1 MTMPNFTLRRKKGRP
16 AETTRAPSL
25 HKYASNNEL
34 SRPSDCRETDLNAAL
49 RLPAA
54 RTADAADAL
63 PRADDL
69 SVTTPLSAPPTPNK
83 SNRFSAAK
91 QAKAAEVND
100 NGSDISRSGSLR
112 ATSRWKLGRGF
123 RGRSREI
130 LRNTVGSAALPQ
142 PADGNSDHETS
153 YRGESPLRSKN
164 GQVPNIGHESGEL
177 HVGGPGSMVSLL
189 QKFVSESSTTCSTPP
204 DLKDDTELGRAS
216 EDTNLPSI
224 SLEDLSTYQDEKSS
238 SGDHLASSGG
248 TKVPNSRRSQGHM
261 SSQSSSSNH
270 SQLTSSGNGQ
280 QTEKSNKSL
289 FSFGSTS
296 SSTDSS
302 GFASRLRRKT
312 VPKFFS
318 PDAAVPDEIRPSS
331 QTDSIADSEASEVSD
346 EKYPKVSPTAEKHF
360 LSPNI
365 SLRPFPMIRSISS
378 RSEEAHKEK
387 EQSENLK
394 ETSPTTRPRSRTLNS
409 LRNDSGT
416 VSPTSSGSSAT
427 GTGSVSTN
435 MNFGHL
441 FGVKSDHSRR
451 HSPQSSQ
458 YTVSVNPLGEI
469 EAVEPEAGETPEDFV
484 ERLKLTKL
492 HSTIV
497 VILSR
502 NDTEFCIKALQLY
515 IDSSFDFKGDP
526 IDIALRKFL
535 MAVQLP
541 KETQQIDRILECFAD
556 TYQKANSS
564 IYLGSETAYIIAFSL
579 MILHTDFF
587 NKNNK
592 HKMQKS
598 EYIRNTYAKGV
609 QKDILE
615 YFYDNI
621 TYTPFIHTDEDV
633 ANGLNGRH
641 WARRSSSF
649 GRNGKDLLDP
659 YTLILENRLDIIRP
673 SLKSVLTTKDP
684 YDFVPVGDKA
694 EFNSLREQFVH
705 GPYLQLVSSRSRPE
719 AFLSANGL
727 DDLERGVPGMVDIK
741 VVKIGILYR
750 REARRMIYSKST
762 WKEWGAILTA
772 SQLYLFKDVSW
783 IKSCLLNQHGDDT
796 ATAGRII
803 NAPIDGFHPSA
814 VLSTIDMAALLHDT
828 GEVGLVNAFLL
839 AGRGGAQDWFAA
851 SSEDEMT
858 DWIKKINFAA
868 SFNTYHVSI
877 YGIGKT
883 DRSVKLQNKLQ
894 SQIEQSPLLS
904 TFAEASDDEDD
915 QLNHDF
921 PHLDAAEPDPPAEV
935 EDPKQIEPIKH
946 SSSIPKIALGYAL
959 KDHKQRHIAVTRKL
973 QEINEKLADIDE
985 QLDRHIRNGN
995 HLQLLAPIQ
1004 QRTREAII
1012 FAAGHLTAKLDW
1024 NWLEKKR
1031 LLCYKDVFLKEEE
1044 IERDLCAQFEGEVH
1058 EEIYEKGP
1066 QLALPEPIQ
1075 ATQSD
1080 ITSLKTSNSNDAVSV
1095 ITEKPILSRTA
1106 SLNSEEHALTP
1117 QGTRASQSTTTRSI
1131 ITSTSIHTGNSSDAL
1146 PDENLPTSP
1155 MSSNSVYYD
1164 ASLDMN
1170 SIKEITDNASYG
1182 TTLSRTHTPTSINV
1196 TPMHKAA
1203 AQNAVSSSPKAPQ
1216 QGITVKKNFR
1226 RLSLRDKKDG
1236 AQASSTKG
1244 TSASNAS
1251 KGNHEEIQRSAS
1263 LMRKGED
1270 FTLHGKKFS
1279 VVEVNPEFAATPNHQ
1294 RRTSQTIQLD
1304 RLEAVSKDGLAA
1316 VEEKKSQNSVVEAA
1330 SVPVGDDAN
1339 SQ

>member
-1 MTMPNFTLRRKKGRP
+1 MPNFTLRRKKGRP
-16 AETTRAPSL
+16 AEGAKASSL
-25 HKYASNNEL
+25 HTYASNSEL
-34 SRPSDCRETDLNAAL
+34 PKTSMSYEIDLTCGSRSSTAA
-49 RLPAA
+49 PA
-54 RTADAADAL
+54 DGSL
-63 PRADDL
+63 FRAEDL
-69 SVTTPLSAPPTPNK
+69 SGMTPLSAPPTPNK
-83 SNRFSAAK
+83 SKRFTTANQPKTADL
-91 QAKAAEVND
+91 ND
-100 NGSDISRSGSLR
+100 CSSELSRSGSFR

-130 LRNTVGSAALPQ
+130 LRSNASSAALPHS
-142 PADGNSDHETS
+142 AESNSTQH
-153 YRGESPLRSKN
+153 SPLRGASPSHSRDGSASN
-164 GQVPNIGHESGEL
+164 SGRESGEL
-177 HVGGPGSMVSLL
+177 HVGGPGSMISLL
-189 QKFVSESSTTCSTPP
+189 QKFVSETSTSNSVTPV
-204 DLKDDTELGRAS
+204 LKEDTEMGRPL
-216 EDTNLPSI
+216 EDTDLPSI
-224 SLEDLSTYQDEKSS
+224 SLEDLSTSQDDKTQL
-238 SGDHLASSGG
+238 GDELVSAGSAKIPIG
-248 TKVPNSRRSQGHM
+248 RRSQGHM

-270 SQLTSSGNGQ
+270 SQLASSGNGQ
-280 QTEKSNKSL
+280 QMEKSNKTL
-289 FSFGSTS
+289 FSFSSTS
-296 SSTDSS
+296 SSTDSG

-318 PDAAVPDEIRPSS
+318 SDSTVSDETRPSS
-331 QTDSIADSEASEVSD
+331 QAESIADSEVSEASDDKHS
-346 EKYPKVSPTAEKHF
+346 KLSPTAEKHF

-378 RSEEAHKEK
+378 RSEEVHKEK
-387 EQSENLK
+387 EQGDNSK
-394 ETSPTTRPRSRTLNS
+394 EESPTTRPRSRTLNS

-416 VSPTSSGSSAT
+416 VSPTSSGSSVT
-427 GTGSVSTN
+427 GTGSASAN

-441 FGVKSDHSRR
+441 FGVKNDHSRR

-458 YTVSVNPLGEI
+458 YTVAVNPASEI
-469 EAVEPEAGETPEDFV
+469 ESVEPEADETPKEFV
-484 ERLKLTKL
+484 ARLRATKL

-497 VILSR
+497 IILSK
-502 NDTEFCIKALQLY
+502 NDTPFSIKALQLY

-556 TYQKANSS
+556 TYQKSNSS

-684 YDFVPVGDKA
+684 YDFIPVGDKI

-719 AFLSANGL
+719 AFLSAKGL

-851 SSEDEMT
+851 SSEEEMT

-883 DRSVKLQNKLQ
+883 DRSVKLQNRLQ
-894 SQIEQSPLLS
+894 SQIDQSPLLS
-904 TFAEASDDEDD
+904 TFGEASDDEDE
-915 QLNHDF
+915 QLNSEF
-921 PHLDAAEPDPPAEV
+921 SHLDSEEPYTSTSTETEIV
-935 EDPKQIEPIKH
+935 EQIESLKQSP
-946 SSSIPKIALGYAL
+946 SIPKIALGYAL
-959 KDHKQRHIAVTRKL
+959 KDHKQRYLAVTRKL

-1044 IERDLCAQFEGEVH
+1044 IEADLCAQFEGETH
-1058 EEIYEKGP
+1058 EEAKL
-1066 QLALPEPIQ
+1066 QLASPEPIHV
-1075 ATQSD
+1075 TQSD
-1080 ITSLKTSNSNDAVSV
+1080 TTSLKTSGSNDAVSV
-1095 ITEKPILSRTA
+1095 ITEKPVSSRAA
-1106 SLNSEEHALTP
+1106 SLNSEDRALTP
-1117 QGTRASQSTTTRSI
+1117 QGTRASQSTTNKSI
-1131 ITSTSIHTGNSSDAL
+1131 ITSTSLHTGNSGDRLA
-1146 PDENLPTSP
+1146 DENMPTSP
-1155 MSSNSVYYD
+1155 ISSNSIYYD
-1164 ASLDMN
+1164 ASLDAN
-1170 SIKEITDNASYG
+1170 SIKDATDSASYG
-1182 TTLSRTHTPTSINV
+1182 TTISRTNTPTSISS
-1196 TPMHKAA
+1196 TPMHKTAGP
-1203 AQNAVSSSPKAPQ
+1203 NAVSASPKAPQ

-1226 RLSLRDKKDG
+1226 RLSLREKKDG
-1236 AQASSTKG
+1236 AHAPSSKG
-1244 TSASNAS
+1244 AAASNGS
-1251 KGNHEEIQRSAS
+1251 HEEIQRSAS
-1263 LMRKGED
+1263 LMRKEGED

-1294 RRTSQTIQLD
+1294 RRTSQTVQLD
-1304 RLEAVSKDGLAA
+1304 KIETFAKDGLAA
-1316 VEEKKSQNSVVEAA
+1316 VEEKKSQKAAVEAV
-1330 SVPVGDDAN
+1330 SQLVDDDAD